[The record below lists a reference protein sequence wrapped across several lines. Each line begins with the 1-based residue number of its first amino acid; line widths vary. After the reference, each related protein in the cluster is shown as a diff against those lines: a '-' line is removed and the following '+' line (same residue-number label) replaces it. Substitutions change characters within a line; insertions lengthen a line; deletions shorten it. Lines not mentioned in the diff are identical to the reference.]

1 MIMGLKRQ
9 VVEINGSIYEV
20 VATYYNESNNK
31 NYIIYT
37 DQLETKNPKVNIYSG
52 LYEMIN
58 GKVIVKEIVEE
69 EDKNIISEI
78 LEEIKKMNI

>member
-1 MIMGLKRQ
+1 
-9 VVEINGSIYEV
+9 
-20 VATYYNESNNK
+20 
-31 NYIIYT
+31 
-37 DQLETKNPKVNIYSG
+37 
-52 LYEMIN
+52 MIN